1 MTPPTLALFDGLPAF
16 PEPLHVG
23 RPNLGDRARLMERIE
38 GALDRKWLSNNGPL
52 ALELEARLA
61 EDLGVRHA
69 FAVCNATVG
78 LEVALRAAELTG
90 EVIVPSYTFVATA
103 HAVQWLGLT
112 PVFADVDPLTH
123 VLDPTSVEAAVTP
136 RTSAILGVHVWGQPC
151 PVDALQAIADR
162 HGLRLMFDA
171 AHAYGCTLG
180 GTPIGGFGDAEVF
193 SFHATKFVNSFEG
206 GAITTNDD
214 ALAERVRLM
223 RNFGFAG
230 TDLVV
235 CEGTNAKMTEVCAA
249 MGLTSLESLGDIVAV
264 NRRNYHIFRDGL
276 AGLAGVRFFEY
287 DEREANNFQYVVL
300 EVDEAEAGISRDDVV
315 RALTLENVLA
325 RRYFAPG
332 VHRMEPYATLQ
343 PDAGATLPVTRALV
357 DKSMLLPTGTAVG
370 PDDAR
375 TIVALVRAILAE
387 PARVRAAL
395 AEPVAA

>member
-1 MTPPTLALFDGLPAF
+1 MTLALLGGTPAF
-16 PEPLHVG
+16 SEPLHVG

-38 GALDRKWLSNNGPL
+38 GALDRRWLSNNGPL

-61 EDLGVRHA
+61 ADLGVKHA

-112 PVFADVDPLTH
+112 PVFADVDPVTH
-123 VLDPTSVEAAVTP
+123 VLDPASVEAAVTS

-151 PVDALQAIADR
+151 PVEALQSLADR

-171 AHAYGCTLG
+171 AHAYGCTVG
-180 GTPIGGFGDAEVF
+180 GTPVGGFGDAEVF
-193 SFHATKFVNSFEG
+193 SFHATKFVNAFEG

-214 ALAERVRLM
+214 ALAERIRLM

-249 MGLTSLESLGDIVAV
+249 MGLTSLESLDEIVAV
-264 NRRNYHIFRDGL
+264 NRRNYHIYRDGTADL
-276 AGLAGVRFFEY
+276 PGVRFFEY
-287 DEREANNFQYVVL
+287 DEAEANNYQYVVL
-300 EVDEAEAGISRDDVV
+300 EIDEAVTGISRDDVV
-315 RALTLENVLA
+315 RALQAENVLA

-332 VHRMEPYATLQ
+332 VHRMEPYATTQ
-343 PDAGATLPVTRALV
+343 PDAGAALPVTEALV
-357 DKSMLLPTGTAVG
+357 EKSMLLPTGTAVSAG
-370 PDDAR
+370 DAH
-375 TIVALVRAILAE
+375 TIVSLL
-387 PARVRAAL
+387 RAAL
-395 AEPVAA
+395 AEPMRVREALGATLVAA